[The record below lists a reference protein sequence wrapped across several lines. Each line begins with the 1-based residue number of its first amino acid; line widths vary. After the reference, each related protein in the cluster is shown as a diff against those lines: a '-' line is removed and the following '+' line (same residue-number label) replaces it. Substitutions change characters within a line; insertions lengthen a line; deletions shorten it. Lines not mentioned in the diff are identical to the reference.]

1 MSVKIASLELENVK
15 RVSLVSLEPS
25 KTGLTVIGGDNAQG
39 KTSILDAIVYAL
51 GGEKYRPSELQRRG
65 SVADARISV
74 TLSNGLLVERK
85 GKNSA
90 LKVSDPSGRK
100 GGQRLLD
107 SFVEELALNLPKFIA
122 AKNSEKAQTL
132 LKIIGIESEL
142 EKLDRE
148 ERKVVEERLIVG
160 RTADQKEKYAAE
172 LPEHHDVPDELVSAA
187 DLIRESQE
195 ILARNGHRDHLR
207 RELSSLV
214 NRRTEL
220 GERIAE
226 CQKRLQEYQTELS
239 GIETKYQEARKT
251 PIQEDEST
259 AEIQEKIEN
268 IEVINAKIRENKN
281 KENALADAQEYRAK
295 YNALTLEVEKVR
307 KNRLELL
314 SGAKMPLPGLSIGKD
329 EKDSPILT
337 YNGLPWDCMSSME
350 QYRVA
355 VAIVRELNPECG
367 FVLIDGLEAFD
378 LHQLEEFG
386 EWLNAEGLQAIATRV
401 SRGEECTII
410 IEDGAIAGAPETV
423 IEQTIENRIETEPK
437 ELEEW

>member
-195 ILARNGHRDHLR
+195 ILARNGH
-207 RELSSLV
+207 
-214 NRRTEL
+214 
-220 GERIAE
+220 
-226 CQKRLQEYQTELS
+226 
-239 GIETKYQEARKT
+239 
-251 PIQEDEST
+251 
-259 AEIQEKIEN
+259 
-268 IEVINAKIRENKN
+268 
-281 KENALADAQEYRAK
+281 
-295 YNALTLEVEKVR
+295 
-307 KNRLELL
+307 
-314 SGAKMPLPGLSIGKD
+314 
-329 EKDSPILT
+329 
-337 YNGLPWDCMSSME
+337 
-350 QYRVA
+350 
-355 VAIVRELNPECG
+355 
-367 FVLIDGLEAFD
+367 
-378 LHQLEEFG
+378 
-386 EWLNAEGLQAIATRV
+386 
-401 SRGEECTII
+401 
-410 IEDGAIAGAPETV
+410 
-423 IEQTIENRIETEPK
+423 
-437 ELEEW
+437 